1 VAKKFDPVA
10 FVKEHGVVLAS
21 AKGPV
26 PNLAEA
32 IAGEPIRGSWWS
44 HEKGQAIFRA
54 LGELDDSP
62 DVLCFRLV
70 DGKITFVHRRLWPAL
85 VRLASTLDSEATTAI
100 RQEHTASGAHRN
112 VRTPF
117 PDWVPRDI
125 ATAAKRH
132 TDAEAQALLGLPVAR
147 SAKPRPSNRRR
158 PSTR

>member
-1 VAKKFDPVA
+1 VAKKFDPVV
-10 FVKEHGVVLAS
+10 FVKEHGIVLAS

-62 DVLCFRLV
+62 EVLCFRLIG
-70 DGKITFVHRRLWPAL
+70 GKITFVHQRLWPAL
-85 VRLASTLDSEATTAI
+85 VRVASTLGAEATTAI

-117 PDWVPRDI
+117 PDWVPSDT
-125 ATAAKRH
+125 ATAAKRI
-132 TDAEAQALLGLPVAR
+132 TDAEAHALLGLPGSPAANAR
-147 SAKPRPSNRRR
+147 STNRRR